1 MATTAETFGRVD
13 ADGTV
18 HVLDGEDWRVVGSY
32 PDGTPEEAL
41 AYFQRKY
48 ADLSASVV
56 LAEQRMKAS
65 ANPKDLR
72 QQVLKLD
79 KELVAPA
86 AVGNLNAL
94 RERVQVL
101 LSGLPALEEKRKAET
116 ETQVKE
122 ALEYRKNLVSEM
134 EKLAAGDPEKIR
146 WKETTTA
153 MAELFEKW
161 QNHQQT
167 GARIPKKEADELWGR
182 FRKART
188 GLEKARRAHF
198 NLLDER
204 SKEAKSVKRDLIAKA
219 EELAAKGA
227 DGIPTYRALLEKWKA
242 APRASR
248 SVEDSLW
255 AQFKAAGDVL
265 YQEKV
270 AQDKKDDE
278 ANSINAESKT
288 ALIEE
293 FMDILTLNDRDKASA
308 RLRAFHQKY
317 QAIGPVPKSQ
327 LRSLDDKVKKFDQ
340 HVKTLEEEF
349 WSKNDPEKK
358 ARSESMADQLR
369 VSIAQLETQIAS
381 ASGAEKTALEAELA
395 TKNEWLKVVG

>member
-1 MATTAETFGRVD
+1 
-13 ADGTV
+13 
-18 HVLDGEDWRVVGSY
+18 
-32 PDGTPEEAL
+32 
-41 AYFQRKY
+41 
-48 ADLSASVV
+48 
-56 LAEQRMKAS
+56 
-65 ANPKDLR
+65 
-72 QQVLKLD
+72 
-79 KELVAPA
+79 
-86 AVGNLNAL
+86 
-94 RERVQVL
+94 
-101 LSGLPALEEKRKAET
+101 
-116 ETQVKE
+116 
-122 ALEYRKNLVSEM
+122 M

-161 QNHQQT
+161 QNHQQS

-188 GLEKARRAHF
+188 GLEKARRTHF
-198 NLLDER
+198 NQLDER
-204 SKEAKSVKRDLIAKA
+204 SKEAKTVKRDLIAKA
-219 EELAAKGA
+219 VELAAKGA
-227 DGIPTYRALLEKWKA
+227 EGIPTYRTLLEKWKA

-278 ANSINAESKT
+278 VNSLNAESKA

-293 FMDILTLNDRDKASA
+293 FMDILTLIERDKASA

-349 WSKNDPEKK
+349 WTKNDPEKK

-369 VSIAQLETQIAS
+369 ASIAQLETQIAS
-381 ASGAEKTALEAELA
+381 ASGPEKTALEAELA